1 VGDGDPLLGMSAHGG
16 HPALGTFLHDVI
28 SHVLHPTG
36 WVLQRSLGGWV
47 VPLASV
53 TVSSPTDLLTRY
65 RRVLPPFLSP
75 YYAEPLAIE
84 NGSGSYVFTTDGDR
98 YLDFFGGVLTTMIGH
113 DHPAVTA
120 AVQAQAAK
128 VMHTSTLYLS
138 QPMIEFAEMVVA
150 ASGIPDARV
159 YFTPSGSEANDAAI
173 LLATVHRR
181 SSQILAIRNSY
192 HGRVFSTQAVTS
204 HASWRSTALSG
215 LQVQFVQGGYRLRSP
230 FRDLDDDAFVDACVD
245 DLVQLLDMTSAGDV
259 AAMIAEPIQG
269 VGGFA
274 TPPDGMFG
282 RFGKELANR
291 GILFI
296 SDEVQT
302 GWGRTGEHFWGYQAH
317 AIVPDMLT
325 FAKGVGNG
333 ITLAGVVARAEIM
346 DSIDVLNFSTF
357 GGNPLSAAA
366 GIATLRTVQEQNLQ
380 ANAKAMGERFESA
393 MRPVS
398 DATPWIAE
406 MRGRGLMWAFEVCD
420 PGTIEPDKIRTAE
433 FHEACKRHKLLV
445 GKGGLYGN
453 VIRLAPMLNVTPEEI
468 DQGVDALRTAIAEV
482 A

>member
-1 VGDGDPLLGMSAHGG
+1 MPDRSGVGRA
-16 HPALGTFLHDVI
+16 PALTLTDV
-28 SHVLHPTG
+28 T
-36 WVLQRSLGGWV
+36 
-47 VPLASV
+47 
-53 TVSSPTDLLTRY
+53 SSADLVARY
-65 RRVLPPFLSP
+65 RRVLPSFLAP
-75 YYAEPLAIE
+75 YYAEPISIDR
-84 NGSGSYVFTTDGDR
+84 GSGGWVWDLEGNR

-120 AVQAQAAK
+120 AVQQQAAK

-138 QPMIEFAEMVVA
+138 EPMIEFAEMVA
-150 ASGIPDARV
+150 EASGIPDARV

-173 LLATVHRR
+173 LFATSYRK

-204 HASWRSTALSG
+204 HSSWRSTALSG

-230 FRDLDDDAFVDACVD
+230 FRDLDDDAFSDACVD

-282 RFGKELANR
+282 RFGKELSNR

-317 AIVPDMLT
+317 GIVPDMLT

-333 ITLAGVVARAEIM
+333 VSLAGVVARAEIM
-346 DSIDVLNFSTF
+346 DTIKVLNFSTF

-366 GIATLRTVQEQNLQ
+366 GIATLRTVQQEQLQ
-380 ANAKAMGERFESA
+380 ANAKAMGQRFAAA
-393 MRPVS
+393 MQPVA

-406 MRGRGLMWAFEVCD
+406 MRGRGLMWAFEICE
-420 PGTIEPDKIRTAE
+420 PGGIEPDKARTAE
-433 FHEACKRHKLLV
+433 FHEACKRHGLLV

-453 VIRLAPMLNVTPEEI
+453 VIRLAPMLNVTADELDEGI
-468 DQGVDALRTAIAEV
+468 SALRSAISDID
-482 A
+482 

>member
-1 VGDGDPLLGMSAHGG
+1 MVRDRLENCNPRGYVAASQGRRRGVAW
-16 HPALGTFLHDVI
+16 PA
-28 SHVLHPTG
+28 
-36 WVLQRSLGGWV
+36 
-47 VPLASV
+47 
-53 TVSSPTDLLTRY
+53 VSSADLLDRY
-65 RRVLPPFLSP
+65 HRVLPSFLNP
-75 YYAEPLAIE
+75 YDAEPITIDQ
-84 NGSGSYVFTTDGDR
+84 GQGSYVWDAAGNR

-113 DHPAVTA
+113 AHPAVTA
-120 AVQAQAAK
+120 AVQEQAAK

-138 QPMIEFAEMVVA
+138 EPMIEFAEMVAA

-159 YFTPSGSEANDAAI
+159 YFTPSGSEANDAAL
-173 LLATVHRR
+173 LLASEYRK
-181 SSQILAIRNSY
+181 SNQILAIRNSY
-192 HGRVFSTQAVTS
+192 HGRVFSTQAITS
-204 HASWRSTALSG
+204 HSSWRSTALSG
-215 LQVQFVQGGYRLRSP
+215 VQVQFVQGGYRLRSP
-230 FRDLDDDAFVDACVD
+230 FRDLDDDGFVDACVH

-282 RFGKELANR
+282 RFGKELSNR

-317 AIVPDMLT
+317 GIVPDMLT

-346 DSIDVLNFSTF
+346 DAIKVLQFSTF
-357 GGNPLSAAA
+357 GGNPLSAVA
-366 GIATLRTVQEQNLQ
+366 GIATLRTVQQEDLQ
-380 ANAKAMGERFESA
+380 GNAKAMGERFAAA
-393 MRPVS
+393 MQPVA

-406 MRGRGLMWAFEVCD
+406 MRGRGLMWAFECCE
-420 PGTIEPDKIRTAE
+420 PGGVEPDKARTGE
-433 FHEACKRHKLLV
+433 FHEACKRHGLLV

-453 VIRLAPMLNVTPEEI
+453 VIRLAPMLNVTADELDEGIAALQAAISEI
-468 DQGVDALRTAIAEV
+468 S
-482 A
+482 

>member
-1 VGDGDPLLGMSAHGG
+1 MFPKLGRTLARRPGKRLDP
-16 HPALGTFLHDVI
+16 
-28 SHVLHPTG
+28 
-36 WVLQRSLGGWV
+36 WW
-47 VPLASV
+47 LASGNV
-53 TVSSPTDLLTRY
+53 NGTAQNDLLTRY
-65 RRVLPPFLSP
+65 RRVLPSFLSP
-75 YYAEPLAIE
+75 YYAEPLAIDR
-84 NGSGSYVFTTDGDR
+84 GSGSYVFTTEGTR

-138 QPMIEFAEMVVA
+138 EPMIEFAEMVA
-150 ASGIPDARV
+150 EASGIPDARV

-173 LLATVHRR
+173 LLATSYRR
-181 SSQILAIRNSY
+181 SNQLLAIRNSY
-192 HGRVFSTQAVTS
+192 HGRGFSTQAVTS
-204 HASWRSTALSG
+204 HSAWRSTSTTG
-215 LQVQFVQGGYRLRSP
+215 LQVQFVHGGYRLRSP
-230 FRDLDDDAFVDACVD
+230 FRDLDDDAFVDACVG
-245 DLVQLLDMTSAGDV
+245 DLVQLLDMTSSGDV

-274 TPPDGMFG
+274 TPPDGLFG

-302 GWGRTGEHFWGYQAH
+302 GWGRTGDHFWGYQAH

-346 DSIDVLNFSTF
+346 DTIKVLNFSTF

-366 GIATLRTVQEQNLQ
+366 GIATLRTVQTENLQ
-380 ANAKAMGERFESA
+380 ANAKQMGARFEAA
-393 MRPVS
+393 MRPLA
-398 DATPWIAE
+398 DTTPWIAE
-406 MRGRGLMWAFEVCD
+406 LRGRGLMWAFEICE
-420 PGTIEPDKIRTAE
+420 PGGLEPDKPRTGE
-433 FHEACKRHKLLV
+433 FHEACKRHGLLV

-453 VIRLAPMLNVTPEEI
+453 VVRLAPMLNVTADELDE
-468 DQGVDALRTAIAEV
+468 GVAAITAAIAEV
-482 A
+482 M

>member
-1 VGDGDPLLGMSAHGG
+1 VTTSAE
-16 HPALGTFLHDVI
+16 
-28 SHVLHPTG
+28 
-36 WVLQRSLGGWV
+36 
-47 VPLASV
+47 LAA
-53 TVSSPTDLLTRY
+53 RY
-65 RRVLPPFLSP
+65 RRVLPSFLTP
-75 YYAEPLAIE
+75 YYAEPIAIDH
-84 NGSGSYVFTTDGDR
+84 GQGSYVFDLDGTR

-113 DHPAVTA
+113 NHPAVTA
-120 AVQAQAAK
+120 AVQAQASK
-128 VMHTSTLYLS
+128 VLHTSTLYLS
-138 QPMIEFAEMVVA
+138 EPMIEFAEMVCE

-159 YFTPSGSEANDAAI
+159 YFTPSGSEANDAAL
-173 LLATVHRR
+173 LLATSYRK

-192 HGRVFSTQAVTS
+192 HGRVFSTQAITS
-204 HASWRSTALSG
+204 HSSWRSTALSG

-230 FRDLDDDAFVDACVD
+230 FRDLDDDAFTEACTN
-245 DLVQLLDMTSAGDV
+245 DLVQLLDMTAAGDV

-302 GWGRTGEHFWGYQAH
+302 GWGRTGDHFWGYQAH
-317 AIVPDMLT
+317 DIVPDMLT

-333 ITLAGVVARAEIM
+333 ITLAGVVGRADIM
-346 DSIDVLNFSTF
+346 DTIKVLQFSTF

-366 GIATLRTVQEQNLQ
+366 GIATLKTVEDEDLQ
-380 ANAKAMGERFESA
+380 GNAKAMGERFASA
-393 MRPVS
+393 MQPVA

-406 MRGRGLMWAFEVCD
+406 MRGRGLMWAFEICE
-420 PGTIEPDKIRTAE
+420 PGGIEPDKARTAD
-433 FHEACKRHKLLV
+433 FHEACRANGLLV

-453 VIRLAPMLNVTPEEI
+453 VVRLAPMLNVTADELDEGI
-468 DQGVDALRTAIAEV
+468 VALRAAITDLS
-482 A
+482 

>member
-1 VGDGDPLLGMSAHGG
+1 MDESSLAVGARRIAPDGAPLVWRTVTTSA
-16 HPALGTFLHDVI
+16 D
-28 SHVLHPTG
+28 
-36 WVLQRSLGGWV
+36 
-47 VPLASV
+47 LAA
-53 TVSSPTDLLTRY
+53 RFH
-65 RRVLPPFLSP
+65 RVMPPFLAP
-75 YYAEPLAIE
+75 YYAEPISIDH
-84 NGSGSYVFTTDGDR
+84 GSGGYVFDLEGNR

-120 AVQAQAAK
+120 AVQKQAAK
-128 VMHTSTLYLS
+128 VLHTSTLYLS
-138 QPMIEFAEMVVA
+138 EPMIEFAEMVVE

-159 YFTPSGSEANDAAI
+159 YFTPSGSEANDAA
-173 LLATVHRR
+173 LLFATSYRK

-204 HASWRSTALSG
+204 HSSWRSTALSG

-230 FRDLDDDAFVDACVD
+230 FRDLDDDAFTEACVD

-274 TPPDGMFG
+274 APPDGMFG
-282 RFGKELANR
+282 RFGKELSNR

-317 AIVPDMLT
+317 DIVPDMLT

-333 ITLAGVVARAEIM
+333 ITLAGVVARADIM
-346 DSIDVLNFSTF
+346 DTINVLNFSTF

-366 GIATLRTVQEQNLQ
+366 GIATLRTVQQDDLQ
-380 ANAKAMGERFESA
+380 GNAKQMGERFAAA
-393 MRPVS
+393 MQPVA

-406 MRGRGLMWAFEVCD
+406 MRGRGLMWAFEVCE
-420 PGTIEPDKIRTAE
+420 PGGVEPDKARTGE
-433 FHEACKRHKLLV
+433 FHEACKRHGLLV

-453 VIRLAPMLNVTPEEI
+453 VIRLSPMLNVTAAELDEGI
-468 DQGVDALRTAIAEV
+468 AALTAAITDIS
-482 A
+482 